1 MPPIFD
7 NFLSRVYAMKFKLGC
22 QLNYDLAST
31 CTFIF
36 NICAI
41 ENQYQQVLDKNL
53 QIQPNLDYE
62 TYSVPNIENSYFR
75 LVAPPGKLNISYQA
89 TVELQHNADNPS
101 ELSEIPPAELPLDV
115 IPYLYPSR
123 YCQSDRLMKLAQD
136 EFGTLDPGYSRVEA
150 ICNWIYAK
158 ITYIAGSTDSQ
169 TSAYD
174 TATER
179 AGVCRDFA
187 HLGIAFCRALNI
199 PARFVSAYAWQL
211 QPPDFHACFEA
222 YLGNDWYLFDATRLA
237 PIEGL
242 VRIGTGRD
250 AADTAFATVFGDV
263 QLDNMEVYIDSIS
276 DRSFPT
282 SNQPTA
288 LGIS

>member
-1 MPPIFD
+1 
-7 NFLSRVYAMKFKLGC
+7 MKFKLGC
-22 QLNYDLAST
+22 QLDYSVSST
-31 CTFIF
+31 STFIF
-36 NICAI
+36 NICAV
-41 ENQYQQVLDKNL
+41 ENEYQQILDKSL
-53 QIQPNLDYE
+53 QVKPDCDRDEYIAPDL
-62 TYSVPNIENSYFR
+62 ENRYLR
-75 LVAPPGKLNISYQA
+75 LVAPEGKLKISYQA
-89 TVELQHNADNPS
+89 TVELKHDKENLNQI
-101 ELSEIPPAELPLDV
+101 EETPPAEIPLD
-115 IPYLYPSR
+115 IIHYLYPSR

-136 EFGTLDPGYSRVEA
+136 EFGDCQPGYARIQT
-150 ICNWIYAK
+150 ICDWIYDK
-158 ITYIAGSTDSQ
+158 ITYISGSTDSH

-222 YLGNDWYLFDATRLA
+222 YLGNKWYLFDATRLA

-250 AADTAFATVFGDV
+250 AADVAFATVFGTA
-263 QLDNMEVYIDSIS
+263 QLDNMEVYIDRLDDKSVEIQDKATYETNS
-276 DRSFPT
+276 
-282 SNQPTA
+282 
-288 LGIS
+288 LGVATI